1 MQQPTKQHNN
11 PSQNNRKHM
20 FFKGNTTSSEQTTCQ
35 DLKTSLLTERKC
47 VKQAKELIDVTHK
60 KEIYNIFKYL

>member
-1 MQQPTKQHNN
+1 
-11 PSQNNRKHM
+11 M